1 MASWVQARRLG
12 EAAVPPEM
20 GDGGWKMGSGEW
32 RVESGEWGVG
42 SGEWGVGSGEWGV
55 GSGECLG
62 PPKGGTTERVG
73 AGRRGGF

>member
-42 SGEWGVGSGEWGV
+42 SGE
-55 GSGECLG
+55 CLG